1 MLTLIR
7 TKGVKQPLET
17 LQVRPGPL
25 KVNDDYQDQYFAL
38 LAWIGAKLNE
48 MFQKFRLADRHIF
61 AFDWAV
67 QNLDSTLFS
76 NHLERL

>member
-1 MLTLIR
+1 MRQCYKFSWQKHYLPVKTIFVGTVFPWKKMFFFPMLTLIR

-38 LAWIGAKLNE
+38 LA
-48 MFQKFRLADRHIF
+48 
-61 AFDWAV
+61 
-67 QNLDSTLFS
+67 
-76 NHLERL
+76 